1 MNDKRTFSLWMRSL
15 AVAFSIGQFVA
26 QIYAGNIVGRI
37 NDINTGASVTGATVT
52 NVATGRM
59 VTADREGQFRMD
71 NLAAGVAELRIE
83 SVGYDIKVERVEV
96 PASGNIV
103 FQVLLGEKVLKL
115 DSLVVEGFRE
125 GWAKALQQKRN
136 ATNLKD
142 VLSSDAAGKL
152 PDNNIGEALARLPGV
167 SLDVDY
173 GEGHY
178 VSIRGTDPNLNTV
191 TMNGAILATPPELGR
206 SGRSTPMDL
215 LGTGLINQ
223 VEVIKTLTPDMD
235 GTSLG
240 GTINIL
246 TPSGFDH
253 QGRFLSGAIQYGENQ
268 AAKKPIY
275 AADFTYTNIFNV
287 GEGKLGL
294 AFSFNYENRQ
304 TRRDLYMGQWIGS
317 TTNPVLYEP
326 RLDYNLDKRV
336 KIGASLNLDYRLDDG
351 TRIYLQAFTNKFEQ
365 ENTKNQQLYTS
376 GGTATM
382 LSPTMASF
390 PRVRYDLRMISFDR
404 DARMTNLVLGA
415 SKIVGDFKL
424 SGEASRS
431 DAPDRQP
438 AYRNFSFRSGN
449 ITVPGG
455 YVIDFSN
462 PYPDWDLKG
471 VLNGANPNVR
481 RVRGDVI
488 DNREETTTARV
499 DVQRDFHDWFD
510 GRSGFLKA
518 GAKYS
523 YRHRN
528 NTRTVRQYGAS
539 GFTMAD
545 FNNPAGKSPQSVMD
559 GRYAM
564 PIIINPDAAKGKFES
579 LRAANGL
586 QYELEGSMSNE
597 GEDTYDVVERVTAGY
612 AMASINV
619 SPRLTVLGGA
629 RFEQTKAPLSG
640 PSFYLDPITGDP
652 KLVTNHV
659 TFDYGEFLP
668 NLQLTYKMSKAT
680 ILRAAITKTFGRP
693 AYGDQK
699 PASTLDDSGGVLTT
713 GNPRLK
719 PYESL
724 NFDLS
729 LEHYFKSGGLV
740 SVAVFHKMID
750 HPIYTYSTQQTNVT
764 YQGYFFPVFTTS
776 TKENGESA
784 KLSGIELSAQVPFST
799 FISGFAD
806 GFGVDANVSLMDSSV
821 RVFTRS
827 DKLRLFDSPERI
839 FNLGLFYE
847 KYGMSAR
854 VAYNYKSDSLESIG
868 ANPYSDF
875 YNSARYFIDAQ
886 FGYKFS
892 DSYSL
897 FVNWQNI
904 TDQKSDIY
912 TASSKD
918 RISESYW
925 FGSNIRAGVRF
936 TF

>member
-1 MNDKRTFSLWMRSL
+1 MKAKRTLFQWIRSL
-15 AVAFSIGQFVA
+15 TAAFSIGLLAA
-26 QIYAGNIVGRI
+26 QMYAGSIVGRI
-37 NDINTGASVTGATVT
+37 NDINTGASVTGASVT
-52 NVATGRM
+52 EVATGRV
-59 VTADREGQFRMD
+59 VTADREGQFRID
-71 NLAAGVAELRIE
+71 NLAAGFAELRIE
-83 SVGYDIKVERVEV
+83 SVGYNIKMDRVNV
-96 PASGNIV
+96 PASGNV
-103 FQVLLGEKVLKL
+103 LVQVLLGEKVVTL

-136 ATNLKD
+136 APNLKD

-178 VSIRGTDPNLNTV
+178 VSIRGIDPNLNTV
-191 TMNGAILATPPELGR
+191 TMNGSTLATPPELGR
-206 SGRSTPMDL
+206 TGRSTPMDL

-253 QGRFLSGAIQYGENQ
+253 QGRFMSGAIQYGENQ
-268 AAKKPIY
+268 AGKKPVY

-287 GEGKLGL
+287 GEGKVGV
-294 AFSFNYENRQ
+294 AFNFNYENRQ

-317 TTNPVLYEP
+317 AANPVLYEP

-351 TRIYLQAFTNKFEQ
+351 TRIYFQAFSSKFDQKNE
-365 ENTKNQQLYTS
+365 KNQQLYTS
-376 GGTATM
+376 GGSATM
-382 LSPTMASF
+382 RTPTIASF

-404 DARMTNLVLGA
+404 HSRMTNIALGG
-415 SKIVGDFKL
+415 SKIVGDLKI
-424 SGEASRS
+424 SGEITHS

-438 AYRNFSFRSGN
+438 NYRNFSFRSGN

-455 YVIDFSN
+455 YTIDYTNSF
-462 PYPDWDLKG
+462 PDWDLMG
-471 VLNGANPNVR
+471 VLNGANPSVR
-481 RVRGDVI
+481 RVRGDII
-488 DNREETTTARV
+488 DNREKTSTVRV
-499 DVQRDFHDWFD
+499 DTQRDFNNWFD
-510 GRSGFLKA
+510 GKSGYLKA
-518 GAKYS
+518 GVKYTD
-523 YRHRN
+523 RHRSN
-528 NTRTVRQYGAS
+528 IRTVRQYGAS

-559 GRYAM
+559 GRYAL
-564 PIIINPDAAKGKFES
+564 PIVINPTASRAKFES
-579 LRAANGL
+579 LLSSNGL

-597 GEDTYDVVERVTAGY
+597 GEDTYDVVEKVTSGYGMASVNLSPRVT
-612 AMASINV
+612 
-619 SPRLTVLGGA
+619 LLGGA
-629 RFEQTKAPLSG
+629 RFEQTKALLSG
-640 PSFYLDPITGDP
+640 PSFFLDPVTGDP

-659 TFDYGEFLP
+659 TYDYGEFLP
-668 NLQLTYKMSKAT
+668 NLQLSYKMSQST
-680 ILRAAITKTFGRP
+680 ILRAAMTKTFGRP

-719 PYESL
+719 SYESL

-729 LEHYFKSGGLV
+729 LEHYFKSGGII
-740 SVAVFHKMID
+740 SIAVFQKTIKN
-750 HPIYTYSTQQTNVT
+750 PIYTFSTQETNVT

-776 TKENGESA
+776 TKENGKSA
-784 KLSGIELSAQVPFST
+784 KLSGVELSAQVPFSK

-806 GFGVDANVSLMDSSV
+806 GFGVDANVSLMESSV
-821 RVFTRS
+821 TVFTRS
-827 DKLRLFDSPERI
+827 DKLRLFDSPKQI

-854 VAYNYKSDSLESIG
+854 IAYNYKSDSLESIG
-868 ANPYSDF
+868 SDTYTDF

-892 DSYSL
+892 DRYSL
-897 FVNWQNI
+897 FLNWQNI
-904 TDQKSDIY
+904 TDQKSEIY
-912 TASSKD
+912 TASNKD
-918 RISESYW
+918 HISESYW
-925 FGSNIRAGVRF
+925 FGSNIRAGIRF

>member
-1 MNDKRTFSLWMRSL
+1 MKTKPCLITAMRSL
-15 AVAFSIGQFVA
+15 WVVISFAFLAA
-26 QIYAGNIVGRI
+26 QSHAGSIVGRV
-37 NDINTGASVTGATVT
+37 NDVNTGASVTGATVT
-52 NVATGRM
+52 DVASGRT
-59 VTADREGQFRMD
+59 VTADREGQFRFD
-71 NLAAGVAELRIE
+71 NLPAGVAELRIE
-83 SVGYDIKVERVEV
+83 SVGYDIKSDRVEV
-96 PASGNIV
+96 PATGNVV

-152 PDNNIGEALARLPGV
+152 PDNNVGEALARLPGV

-191 TMNGAILATPPELGR
+191 TMNGATLATPAELGR
-206 SGRSTPMDL
+206 NGRSTPMDF

-253 QGRFLSGAIQYGENQ
+253 QGRFISGAVQYGENQ
-268 AAKKPIY
+268 AGKKPVY
-275 AADFTYTNIFNV
+275 AADFTFTDILDA
-287 GEGKLGL
+287 GAGKLGIAL
-294 AFSFNYENRQ
+294 NFNYENRQ

-317 TTNPVLYEP
+317 TSNPVLYEP

-336 KIGASLNLDYRLDDG
+336 KQGASLNVDYRLDDG
-351 TRIYLQAFTNKFEQ
+351 TRIYFQAFFNKFEE
-365 ENTKNQQLYTS
+365 ENVKNQQLYTS

-382 LSPTMASF
+382 LSPTKASF

-404 DARMTNLVLGA
+404 DARMTNLIFGG
-415 SKIVGDFKL
+415 SKIIGDYKI
-424 SGEASRS
+424 SGEVSHS

-449 ITVPGG
+449 VTVPGG
-455 YVIDFSN
+455 YIIDFAN

-481 RVRGDVI
+481 RVRGDII
-488 DNREETTTARV
+488 DNREKTTTVRA
-499 DVQRDFHDWFD
+499 DVQRDFTNWFGGRD
-510 GRSGFLKA
+510 GFVKA
-518 GAKYS
+518 GAKYT
-523 YRHRN
+523 YRHRSN
-528 NTRTVRQYGAS
+528 NRTVRQYGAS
-539 GFTMAD
+539 GYTMAN
-545 FNNPAGKSPQSVMD
+545 FNNPPGKSPQSVMD
-559 GRYAM
+559 GRYSL
-564 PIIINPDAAKGKFES
+564 PIVINPDAARSTFES
-579 LRAANGL
+579 LLANGAL

-597 GEDTYDVVERVTAGY
+597 GEDTYDVVEKVTAGY
-612 AMASINV
+612 AMARINL
-619 SPRLTVLGGA
+619 SPRATLLGGA

-640 PSFYLDPITGDP
+640 PAFFLDPVTNAP
-652 KLVTNHV
+652 TLVTNHV
-659 TFDYGEFLP
+659 TYDYGEFLP
-668 NLQLTYKMSKAT
+668 NLQLTYKLARAT
-680 ILRAAITKTFGRP
+680 IARAAITKTFGRP
-693 AYGDQK
+693 SYSDQK

-713 GNPRLK
+713 GNPRLN
-719 PYESL
+719 PYESF
-724 NFDLS
+724 NYDLS
-729 LEHYFKSGGLV
+729 IEHYFKSGGIV
-740 SVAVFHKMID
+740 SIAAFYKTID
-750 HPIYTYSTQQTNVT
+750 NPIYTFSTQQTNVT
-764 YQGYFFPVFTTS
+764 YQGHFFPVFTTS
-776 TKENGESA
+776 TKENGKSA
-784 KLSGIELSAQVPFST
+784 RLSGIELSAQVPFSA

-821 RVFTRS
+821 TVFTRS
-827 DKLRLFDSPERI
+827 DKLRLFDSPKRI

-847 KYGMSAR
+847 KYGVSAR
-854 VAYNYKSDSLESIG
+854 IAYNYKSDSLESIG
-868 ANPYSDF
+868 ADPYTDF
-875 YNSARYFIDAQ
+875 YNSSRYFIDAQ

-892 DSYSL
+892 DNYSL
-897 FVNWQNI
+897 FINWQNI
-904 TDQKSDIY
+904 TDEKSNLY

-918 RISESYW
+918 HISESYW
-925 FGSNIRAGVRF
+925 FGSNIRAGLRF